1 MGIQGLAAYVNN
13 FCLEDY
19 ELGDTDLVLDGNN
32 IAYSLY
38 INYANCNDLCGGD
51 YDKYSQAVSDFFDD
65 LHNVDIKPLVFLHGS
80 CKESRVPTMLSRMS
94 SKIKSVSDILS
105 GNDGRIVP
113 LLLLHVFVDVLRK
126 KSVPHA
132 RCLFEADETIAVV
145 AKALN
150 CPVVSSASAFY
161 VYNVLTVQCDTLISN
176 MLKRSKNASTKT
188 IHCKIYRLE
197 NLLNSFRGLNQDTL
211 SLASIILCNDDIRLR
226 ETLHNF
232 LRMRKRRCRPDK
244 ANMFQTTLNW
254 LSKLTLKEA
263 VTEILITVPI
273 PMRQYALKMIEANV
287 NRYKNPCA
295 EIFTH
300 LSIPEESCADYTRE
314 PYKYEGDISTLPYRM
329 NAQTSTEHR
338 TQYFMTLS
346 DTILQWKQ
354 VPDERKRNYLNT
366 VIRNQGLSIVCSRL
380 TETVTVPLSTS
391 RELSHSARKAIID
404 NVLGVKN
411 IQITEE
417 VLPEWQLYI
426 ACLKYWTSQTQQ
438 YQLPMRHGCI
448 HSILI
453 CMLYQKTV
461 SKIGYYSS
469 LDTFTKSKE
478 TLIKSLMKERQ
489 LNNIKPNEKI
499 TLAVACEEIDT
510 LDCLL
515 AAPFFISNSQK
526 QPEDPNVHEHVV
538 QHAFAQFQFSLS
550 MGICL
555 NALLGFPYDEPEIA
569 NLYNGT
575 LLYNL
580 CTAFR
585 SRKDLHTYKNIIFDR
600 SPTLLR
606 AYNVLL
612 SKVKPLFF

>member
-32 IAYSLY
+32 IA
-38 INYANCNDLCGGD
+38 
-51 YDKYSQAVSDFFDD
+51 
-65 LHNVDIKPLVFLHGS
+65 
-80 CKESRVPTMLSRMS
+80 
-94 SKIKSVSDILS
+94 
-105 GNDGRIVP
+105 
-113 LLLLHVFVDVLRK
+113 
-126 KSVPHA
+126 
-132 RCLFEADETIAVV
+132 
-145 AKALN
+145 
-150 CPVVSSASAFY
+150 
-161 VYNVLTVQCDTLISN
+161 
-176 MLKRSKNASTKT
+176 
-188 IHCKIYRLE
+188 
-197 NLLNSFRGLNQDTL
+197 GLNQDTL

-354 VPDERKRNYLNT
+354 GSDDSMIDRLPHWLKYEFSLAKHLPFVIDIVEYYFNIIPTQLEMLHFPTSASIGFDILRTIFGLLNSVVPDERKRNYLNT